1 MYQNL
6 IIELLKAKF
15 AGVSDSIINRI
26 ATKLAKT
33 VTTEEQAKTA
43 VEGVT
48 FQQVLESY
56 GDSRATE
63 AQRTA
68 VQNYEQKHGLKDGKP
83 IENNDKGGGQ
93 GDGTGS
99 GNAAASDNNTP
110 EWAKAIIESN
120 KALKERLDAMDGDRI
135 TSIRRQKISEITQK
149 LPEHLRKAY
158 DRTPVDKLT
167 EEEFQSL
174 TQEISTEVEAIVK
187 DSNIKGAVFGMPSVG
202 GKQQQNTLSEAQ
214 VKAISNRSG
223 APEEGQPF

>member
-15 AGVSDSIINRI
+15 VGVSDSIINRI

-68 VQNYEQKHGLKDGKP
+68 VQNYETKYGIKDGKP
-83 IENNDKGGGQ
+83 IDTVQQQQQQQPQGG
-93 GDGTGS
+93 DVP
-99 GNAAASDNNTP
+99 A
-110 EWAKAIIESN
+110 WAKTIIDN
-120 KALKERLDAMDGDRI
+120 QNALKERLDTMDGDRI
-135 TSIRRQKISEITQK
+135 TTIRRQKISEITQR

-158 DRTPVDKLT
+158 ERTPVEKLT
-167 EEEFQSL
+167 ESEFESL
-174 TQEISTEVEAIVK
+174 TNDIATEVEAIVK

-202 GKQQQNTLSEAQ
+202 GNQQQKTLTEAQ
-214 VKAISNRSG
+214 IKAISSRTG
-223 APEEGQPF
+223 APSEGQPF

>member
-15 AGVSDSIINRI
+15 VGVSDSIINRI

-43 VEGVT
+43 VEGVI

-68 VQNYEQKHGLKDGKP
+68 VQNYETKYGIKDGKP
-83 IENNDKGGGQ
+83 IDTVQQQQQQQQGQQQPQGG
-93 GDGTGS
+93 DVP
-99 GNAAASDNNTP
+99 A
-110 EWAKAIIESN
+110 WAKTIIDN
-120 KALKERLDAMDGDRI
+120 QNALKERLDTMDGDRI
-135 TSIRRQKISEITQK
+135 TTIRRQKISEITQR

-158 DRTPVDKLT
+158 ERTPVEKLT
-167 EEEFQSL
+167 ESEFESL
-174 TQEISTEVEAIVK
+174 TNDIATEVEAIVK

-202 GKQQQNTLSEAQ
+202 GNQQQKTLTDAQ
-214 VKAISNRSG
+214 IKAISSRTG
-223 APEEGQPF
+223 APSEGQPF